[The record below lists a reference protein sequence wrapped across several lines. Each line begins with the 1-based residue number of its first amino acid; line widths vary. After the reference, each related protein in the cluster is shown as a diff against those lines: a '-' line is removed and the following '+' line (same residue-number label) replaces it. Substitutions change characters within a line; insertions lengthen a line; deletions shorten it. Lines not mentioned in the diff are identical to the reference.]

1 MLLEKIKTPGLSH
14 LSYLLGS
21 NGQAAVIDPRR
32 DCAIYVEKA
41 RAAGLTITHIFE
53 THRNEDLVSGAPI
66 LAQLTGASV
75 YHGPNPEREI
85 VYAQTAREG
94 DSFAIGQLEIQVLE
108 TPGHTFDHLA
118 YAMFDSAYPNEAV
131 GVFTGDALFVG
142 DVGRTDF
149 YPDQREQVAGL
160 LYDSLQKL
168 LALGD
173 QAMIYPAHGA
183 GSVCGSGMAE
193 RGFSSIGHERLNN
206 PRLQIESRDK
216 FIQAKI
222 SENHYQPPYFKL
234 MERLNME
241 GGEPAPVIMRPRNL
255 TLAQL
260 NSCTAKHLIDI
271 REPLAYA
278 SAHLPGSMNLPV
290 GMISAFAGWF
300 IQEGESIALIAS
312 DEQQLATAMT
322 HLVRIALDNIIG
334 GYVGIIFAAKQ
345 GKAIEQIPMITT
357 VEVKSRLKE
366 DADFVNNARGHK
378 SWTLLDVR
386 DSDERS
392 EAAIEDS
399 EHIYVGHL
407 NERWRD
413 LDPDQHY
420 TLMCASGQRATV
432 AAGWLASQGFK
443 SLDIYLGGMSAW
455 QTEQDQ

>member
-1 MLLEKIKTPGLSH
+1 MLFEKIKTPGLSH
-14 LSYLLGS
+14 LSYLFGS
-21 NGQAAVIDPRR
+21 NGQAAVVDPRR

-41 RAAGLTITHIFE
+41 RATGLKITHIFE

-149 YPDQREQVAGL
+149 YPDRREEVAGL
-160 LYDSLQKL
+160 LYDSLQKII
-168 LALGD
+168 ALGD

-193 RGFSSIGHERLNN
+193 REFSSVGHERLNN

-241 GGEPAPVIMRPRNL
+241 GGEPAPVVMRPRNL
-255 TLAQL
+255 TLEQL
-260 NSCTAKHLIDI
+260 NDCKIDHLIDI

-278 SAHLPGSMNLPV
+278 SAHLPGAMSLPV

-300 IQEGESIALIAS
+300 IKDGESIALIAS
-312 DEQQLATAMT
+312 DEEQLATAMT
-322 HLVRIALDNIIG
+322 HLVRIALDNIVG
-334 GYVGIIFAAKQ
+334 GYVGLISAAKK
-345 GKAIEQIPMITT
+345 GESIEQIPMIATE
-357 VEVKSRLKE
+357 EVRSRLE
-366 DADFVNNARGHK
+366 GSADFINNTNDSKA
-378 SWTLLDVR
+378 WTLLDVR
-386 DSDERS
+386 DLDERS
-392 EAAIEDS
+392 ESAIDES
-399 EHIYVGHL
+399 EHIYIGHL

-413 LDPDQHY
+413 LDKEEHY

-432 AAGWLASQGFK
+432 AAGWLASQGFQH
-443 SLDIYLGGMSAW
+443 LDIYLGGISAW
-455 QTEQDQ
+455 QAEQA